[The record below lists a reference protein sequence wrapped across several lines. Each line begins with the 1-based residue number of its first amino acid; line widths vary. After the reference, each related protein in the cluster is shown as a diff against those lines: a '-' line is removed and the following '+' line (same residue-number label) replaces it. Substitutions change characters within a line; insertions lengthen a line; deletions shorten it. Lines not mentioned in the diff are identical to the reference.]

1 MTHAFIRVPRPEQ
14 QVQARAL
21 PAPVEQVR
29 RSPGRPLEPT
39 LRAEMESRFRH
50 DFSGVRIHADSV
62 ANESAAALEARAY
75 TLGPHIAFASGAYDP
90 SSDAGRRLV
99 AHELVHVVQQVRPH
113 GSGAPVDAEREAA
126 QLGDAAAAGR
136 RAAPTFAT
144 PVQIAR
150 QAVPGVAERE
160 REVEAIEVEGHS
172 YVLYQTEVRTRG
184 SSSWLANNPGNM
196 DYTPDTV
203 EWGAYEGKKLKW
215 GDHRFAIFP
224 DLRTGLR
231 AVHRFLR
238 KYQGRRDITLMM
250 SLFAPSGDVGNDPQ
264 RYARQVATTIGLP
277 VGALVKDMTDEQLW
291 LFAGA
296 IMFVEGWREGQTYR
310 RGDPALPEKARR

>member
-1 MTHAFIRVPRPEQ
+1 MTHTFVRVPPSKRP
-14 QVQARAL
+14 VQARAV
-21 PAPVEQVR
+21 PAPVEQAR

-39 LRAEMESRFRH
+39 LRAEMEWRFRH
-50 DFSGVRIHADSV
+50 DFSRVRIHADSS
-62 ANESAAALEARAY
+62 ANASAAALQARAY

-90 SSDAGRRLV
+90 SSESGRRLV
-99 AHELVHVVQQVRPH
+99 AHELVHVVQQGLPE
-113 GSGAPVDAEREAA
+113 GSGRPVDAEREAA

-136 RAAPTFAT
+136 RAAPVLAT

-150 QAVPGVAERE
+150 QPVPGVAERE
-160 REVEAIEVEGHS
+160 REVEAIEVEGHA

-250 SLFAPSGDVGNDPQ
+250 SLFAPSGDIGNDPQ
-264 RYARQVATTIGLP
+264 RYARQVATIVGIP
-277 VGALVKDMTDEQLW
+277 VGTLVKDMSDEQLW

-296 IMFVEGWREGQTYR
+296 IMFVEGWREGTTYR
-310 RGDPALPEKARR
+310 RGDPTLPEGARR